1 MKETINKYEIAD
13 RLSQDRNSSFTYSG
27 AMALAEYLE
36 DLEEDLGEELEFC
49 KVAIRCDFSQYE
61 SLIDWATDYFSQ
73 WRSDLSIDEDL
84 EEDENLEEIEEII
97 REYIQDHGTLIE
109 FDDGI
114 IVSSF

>member
-1 MKETINKYEIAD
+1 MKETLNKYEIAD
-13 RLSQDRNSSFTYSG
+13 RLSEDENSSFTYSG
-27 AMALAEYLE
+27 AMALAEHLE
-36 DLEEDLGEELEFC
+36 DLEADLGEELEFD

-73 WRSDLSIDEDL
+73 WRGDLDIDADL
-84 EEDENLEEIEEII
+84 DEEDDLEEIEEII

>member
-1 MKETINKYEIAD
+1 MKETLSTHEIAD
-13 RLSQDRNSSFTYSG
+13 RLFKDKNANWTYDG
-27 AMALAEYLE
+27 AWELAKYLE
-36 DLEEDLGEELEFC
+36 DLEADLGEELEFD

-97 REYIQDHGTLIE
+97 REYIHDHGTLIE